1 MHHLATIAATVTVV
15 SLIILVFVA
24 ALMLQNWVIDLL
36 VGLGC
41 MALALV
47 LIARPG
53 PHA

>member
-1 MHHLATIAATVTVV
+1 MGEAKQNKESQDKQRNAI
-15 SLIILVFVA
+15 
-24 ALMLQNWVIDLL
+24 QNWVIDLL

-41 MALALV
+41 IALALV